1 MVVNVLCC
9 KQSAVRPDEHRSTT
23 ASHSRYYRGFPPARQ
38 DSGLVPCSAGDM
50 GCLCG
55 RFEFRDLEVEPLT
68 PNAERSNKVSYHFLE
83 FRDEI
88 GDQKIKQA

>member
-1 MVVNVLCC
+1 
-9 KQSAVRPDEHRSTT
+9 
-23 ASHSRYYRGFPPARQ
+23 
-38 DSGLVPCSAGDM
+38 M